1 MSDSKFRDY
10 ITNILGGLKS
20 EKEKIDQG
28 GGEKAVEKQ
37 HAKGKMTARERVLLL
52 LDKGSFEEIDKFV
65 KHRGVNFGLDG
76 KDIPYD
82 GVVTGFGTV
91 NGMKVAVFSQDFAV
105 QAGSLG
111 EMHAKKIIKVQ
122 DLAIKY
128 SIPLIGINDSGGARI
143 QEGVDALFGYGGIFL
158 RNTHASGVIPQISII
173 AGPCAGGAVYSP
185 AITDFIIMV
194 DQTSQMFI
202 TGPAVVQAV
211 THEKVDKESLGGAMV
226 HNATSG
232 VAHFIAESD
241 LDAMEIARKLL
252 SYIPGSNQYKPKI
265 VPTAHTSYKLD
276 KKIYGIVPTD
286 SKKAF
291 DVRDILHLTFDK
303 NTFFEIQEYFA
314 QNIVIGFA
322 RIGGRSVGIVANQPN
337 ILAGVLDID
346 ASDKAARFIRFCDS
360 FNLPVITFVDTPG
373 FLPGI
378 GQEHGGVIRHGA
390 KLLYAYAEV
399 SSPMITIILRKS
411 YGGAYIAMASQHL
424 GADFVYAWP
433 TAEIAVMGAD
443 GAANIIFAREIKN
456 SENPEETRKA
466 KIAEYKEKFSN
477 PYVAA
482 QRGYIEDVIDPAD
495 TRNIILNSLDIADS
509 KVESRPSR
517 KHGNIPL

>member
-1 MSDSKFRDY
+1 MSDSKLKDFFS
-10 ITNILGGLKS
+10 NVLHGLSSQKD
-20 EKEKIDQG
+20 ELDLG
-28 GGEKAVEKQ
+28 GGEKAIAKQ
-37 HAKGKMTARERVLLL
+37 HEKGKKTARERVVLL
-52 LDKGSFEEIDKFV
+52 LDKGSFKEIDKFV
-65 KHRGVNFGLDG
+65 KHRGMNFGLD
-76 KDIPYD
+76 KKSIPYD
-82 GVVTGFGTV
+82 GVVTGFGTIA
-91 NGMKVAVFSQDFAV
+91 GKKVAVFSQDFTV

-122 DLAIKY
+122 DLAMKY
-128 SIPLIGINDSGGARI
+128 GIPLLGINDSGGARI

-194 DQTSQMFI
+194 DKISQMFI
-202 TGPAVVQAV
+202 TGPAVVQSV
-211 THEKVDKESLGGAMV
+211 THENVDKEQLGGAMI

-232 VAHFIAESD
+232 VAHFIAD
-241 LDAMEIARKLL
+241 NDKDAMVIARKLM
-252 SYIPGSNQYKPKI
+252 SYFPSNNGHVPDDVPYDVKYELDKRIYDI
-265 VPTAHTSYKLD
+265 VPD
-276 KKIYGIVPTD
+276 D

-291 DVRDILHLTFDK
+291 DVRDIIDLTFDAES
-303 NTFFEIQEYFA
+303 FLEVQEYFA

-322 RIGGRSVGIVANQPN
+322 RLAGKSVGIIANQPKV
-337 ILAGVLDID
+337 LAGVLDIN

-360 FNLPVITFVDTPG
+360 FNIPVITFVDTPG
-373 FLPGI
+373 FLPGV

-399 SSPMITIILRKS
+399 ASPMITVILRKS

-433 TAEIAVMGAD
+433 TSEIAVMGAE
-443 GAANIIFAREIKN
+443 GAANVIFAREIKN
-456 SENPEETRKA
+456 SADPVKTRA
-466 KIAEYKEKFSN
+466 DKIAEYKEKFSN

-482 QRGYIEDVIDPAD
+482 QRGYIEDVIDPID
-495 TRNIILNSLDIADS
+495 MRKILINSLNIAHN
-509 KVESRPSR
+509 KVESRPVK